1 MITHN
6 DDNIDK
12 FLDENTR
19 VIILFGATWCSPCKT
34 FKPKFQKIC
43 DDNPDIVFAYCD
55 VEETRAVA
63 TDLNIQSVPAV
74 VGFFDGIEFES
85 IAGANIDK
93 VNVLVEKL
101 RSKST

>member
-19 VIILFGATWCSPCKT
+19 VIILFGATWCGPCKV
-34 FKPKFQKIC
+34 FKPKFQTISEA
-43 DDNPDIVFAYCD
+43 NPDIVFAYCD
-55 VEETRAVA
+55 IDDTRDTV
-63 TDLNIQSVPAV
+63 TDLGIQSVPAV

-85 IAGANIDK
+85 IVGVNIDK

-101 RSKST
+101 RSKSA